1 MNFPTIHPCNTTRA
15 VIDMLL
21 WAVVVPIL
29 FVGFLVMVGSAFAD
43 HLMVGWA
50 LALWLV
56 AYGNPVWAFW
66 AFVAWLAAVGLYG
79 RRLTMRP

>member
-1 MNFPTIHPCNTTRA
+1 
-15 VIDMLL
+15 VIDILL

-29 FVGFLVMVGSAFAD
+29 FVGFLVTVGSAFAD

-50 LALWLV
+50 LALWVV

-66 AFVAWLAAVGLYG
+66 VFLVWLGGVWVYG
-79 RRLTMRP
+79 RRLAA